1 MGSTL
6 GFGKHLCHCFWHS
19 AQPGVCCTF
28 SPLAIQSEG
37 HGWTQ
42 TPCEPQADISLTNT
56 EPSSTRGET
65 CSCEVTLR
73 YFANTTLH
81 CIPIWQGWAFGS
93 FGFHSLSLVNP
104 RQLISPSNTERKVTL
119 IPMSVWDSEIVW
131 QVFVSFCR
139 QALLFACRTPGCIH
153 SELVALIWLGH
164 PSSLGPHCPPWV
176 KCSKVRTTQVEL
188 SLSFGVTL
196 WSFLPLHSD
205 TVSPGT

>member
-42 TPCEPQADISLTNT
+42 TPGATSRHQLNKHWAQLNMWRNPLLWGNTLLFCKHHTPLHTHMPRLSIWQFWLSLTLPGEPQAAYFPIQYWEESHSDTYVCL
-56 EPSSTRGET
+56 G
-65 CSCEVTLR
+65 LR
-73 YFANTTLH
+73 N
-81 CIPIWQGWAFGS
+81 S
-93 FGFHSLSLVNP
+93 FS
-104 RQLISPSNTERKVTL
+104 
-119 IPMSVWDSEIVW
+119 W

-153 SELVALIWLGH
+153 SELVALIRLGSPWDH
-164 PSSLGPHCPPWV
+164 PGITLIQALRGHIVHPGWSAVRWGQPRLSWACPLG
-176 KCSKVRTTQVEL
+176 
-188 SLSFGVTL
+188 
-196 WSFLPLHSD
+196 
-205 TVSPGT
+205 